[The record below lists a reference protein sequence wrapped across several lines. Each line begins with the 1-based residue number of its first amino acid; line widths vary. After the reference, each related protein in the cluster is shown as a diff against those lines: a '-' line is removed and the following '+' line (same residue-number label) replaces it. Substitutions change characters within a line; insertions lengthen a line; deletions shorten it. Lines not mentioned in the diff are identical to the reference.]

1 MLYVGLNV
9 YHIKG
14 ACRKNKEISLHNIL
28 KLVKNPNFLSQKPI
42 LLLGGV

>member
-14 ACRKNKEISLHNIL
+14 ACRKNKEISLHNTLYAIE
-28 KLVKNPNFLSQKPI
+28 
-42 LLLGGV
+42 